1 MTHNAGS
8 LLLEKWKDML
18 EQMLFDFQ
26 IKPVRIVRRIRCQR
40 AVFERVLIYI

>member
-1 MTHNAGS
+1 
-8 LLLEKWKDML
+8 ML

-26 IKPVRIVRRIRCQR
+26 IQPVRIVQRIRCQR